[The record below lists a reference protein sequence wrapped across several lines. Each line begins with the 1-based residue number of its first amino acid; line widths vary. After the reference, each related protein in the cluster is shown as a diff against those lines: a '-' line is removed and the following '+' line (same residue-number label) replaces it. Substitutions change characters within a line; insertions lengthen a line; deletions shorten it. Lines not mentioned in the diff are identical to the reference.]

1 MLYIEKNTLYI
12 FLDILKKVS
21 IDYYAHMRSYL
32 IMFSE
37 VSLALDSLI
46 EEHNK
51 DDDEQAVED
60 AEDGQAAVIRVSF
73 SS

>member
-1 MLYIEKNTLYI
+1 
-12 FLDILKKVS
+12 
-21 IDYYAHMRSYL
+21 
-32 IMFSE
+32 MFSE

>member
-1 MLYIEKNTLYI
+1 
-12 FLDILKKVS
+12 
-21 IDYYAHMRSYL
+21 MRSYL

-73 SS
+73 SSWKY